1 MKDPLKGSL
10 HRFVGYM
17 LFSVLWLVSLVFCVW
32 FKSLWHEPLG
42 IDGLILS
49 LVLFGIVYKALPMI
63 DRLTNK

>member
-1 MKDPLKGSL
+1 MKDPIKGSL

-17 LFSVLWLVSLVFCVW
+17 LFCVLWLISLVFCDW

-49 LVLFGIVYKALPMI
+49 LVFSGSSTRRCP
-63 DRLTNK
+63 